1 MQEKPACKPESLSLE
16 IARANYFARAAKENW
31 ISVVSLVVFLIAWE
45 LICHFEII
53 GPYQLVPPSEVI
65 QVFFEKFSEVNP
77 DGALLQEHAWASLSL
92 ALTGFVVAVCIGVPL
107 GLFMG
112 WYPLVNVLVRPLFD
126 AIRPI
131 PPIAWIPI
139 AILWLGIG
147 IYAKAFII
155 FLAAFVPCVIN
166 SYTGIRL
173 TNPVLIRVARIY
185 GASNWETFVKI
196 GIPSSIPMVFTG
208 MKLSLNA
215 AWTTLVAA
223 ELLAASQGL
232 GYLIQLGRRLA
243 RPDIIIVGML
253 AIGLLGALMSWG
265 LTRIEA
271 RFASSRRLT

>member
-1 MQEKPACKPESLSLE
+1 MQENSMSESLSLE
-16 IARANYFARAAKENW
+16 IARSNYLATAARENW
-31 ISVVSLVVFLIAWE
+31 ISIVSLILFLAAWE
-45 LICHFEII
+45 LICRLELVGI
-53 GPYQLVPPSEVI
+53 YQLVPPSQI
-65 QVFFEKFSEVNP
+65 IDVFFTKLTDVNP
-77 DGALLQEHAWASLSL
+77 DGALLQQHAWASLSL
-92 ALTGFVVAVCIGVPL
+92 ALVGFVAAIVIGVPL

-112 WYPLVNVLVRPLFD
+112 WYPGVNLLVRPLFD

-147 IYAKAFII
+147 IYAKSFII

-173 TNPVLIRVARIY
+173 ANPVLVRVARIY
-185 GASNWETFVKI
+185 GASNWETFLKI
-196 GIPSSIPMVFTG
+196 GVPSAIPMIFTG

-232 GYLIQLGRRLA
+232 GYMIQLGRRLA

-253 AIGLLGALMSWG
+253 TIGLLGALLSWI
-265 LTRIEA
+265 LSRIES

>member
-1 MQEKPACKPESLSLE
+1 MQENSMSESLSLE
-16 IARANYFARAAKENW
+16 IARSNYLATVARENW
-31 ISVVSLVVFLIAWE
+31 ISIVSLILFLAAWE
-45 LICHFEII
+45 LICRLELVGI
-53 GPYQLVPPSEVI
+53 YQLVPPSQI
-65 QVFFEKFSEVNP
+65 IDVFFTKLTDVNP
-77 DGALLQEHAWASLSL
+77 DGALLQQHAWASLSL
-92 ALTGFVVAVCIGVPL
+92 ALVGFVAAIVIGVPL

-112 WYPLVNVLVRPLFD
+112 WYPGVNLLVRPLFD

-147 IYAKAFII
+147 IYAKSFII

-173 TNPVLIRVARIY
+173 ANPVLVRVARIY
-185 GASNWETFVKI
+185 GASNWETFLKI
-196 GIPSSIPMVFTG
+196 GVPSAIPMIFTG

-232 GYLIQLGRRLA
+232 GYMIQLGRRLA

-253 AIGLLGALMSWG
+253 TIGLLGALLSWI
-265 LTRIEA
+265 LSRIES

>member
-1 MQEKPACKPESLSLE
+1 MRQDTEKKDAADQELNLE
-16 IARANYFARAAKENW
+16 IQKANYFATAAKENW
-31 ISVVSLVVFLIAWE
+31 ISIVSFLIFLVIWE
-45 LICHFEII
+45 LICRFDLI

-65 QVFFEKFSEVNP
+65 TVFFEKLTDVNP
-77 DGALLQEHAWASLSL
+77 DGTVLQQHAVASL
-92 ALTGFVVAVCIGVPL
+92 ALALAGFLAAVVIGVPL

-112 WYPLVNVLVRPLFD
+112 WYPKVNLLVRPLFD

-147 IYAKAFII
+147 MTAKAFII

-173 TNPVLIRVARIY
+173 TNPVLIRVAEIY
-185 GASNWETFVKI
+185 GASNFETFRKI
-196 GIPSSIPMVFTG
+196 GVPSAIPMIFTG

-223 ELLAASQGL
+223 ELLAASVGL
-232 GYLIQLGRRLA
+232 GFMIQQGRRLA

-253 AIGLLGALMSWG
+253 TIGFLGALMS
-265 LTRIEA
+265 
-271 RFASSRRLT
+271 

>member
-1 MQEKPACKPESLSLE
+1 MQDTARPVSLDIRPEN
-16 IARANYFARAAKENW
+16 AVAKAVRDKW
-31 ISVVSLVVFLIAWE
+31 ISLVSFALFLAAWE
-45 LICHFEII
+45 AVCAFEII
-53 GPYQLVPPSEVI
+53 GPYQLVPPTEVVG
-65 QVFFEKFSEVNP
+65 VFVDKLGNVKP
-77 DGALLQEHAWASLSL
+77 DGALLQQHAWASLSL
-92 ALTGFVVAVCIGVPL
+92 AFVGFFAAVLVGVPL

-112 WYPLVNVLVRPLFD
+112 WYPPVNYMVRPLFD

-147 IYAKAFII
+147 IYAKSFII

-185 GASNWETFVKI
+185 GASNWETFLKI
-196 GIPSSIPMVFTG
+196 GVPSAIPMIFTG

-243 RPDIIIVGML
+243 RPDVIIVGML
-253 AIGLLGALMSWG
+253 TIGLLGALMSWG